1 MILTAES
8 ARKYALHNS
17 EKGKQKAFK
26 KAQKCMVQNEL
37 KQIESL
43 VLTAAQNGK
52 QSCSYK
58 PFSTTA
64 QLPDMEQFRS
74 IYGEDTREQLI
85 KSATLALEKE
95 LTRRH
100 FTVSNDTISW

>member
-1 MILTAES
+1 MRSAEG
-8 ARKYALHNS
+8 ARKYTMHNC

-26 KAQKCMVQNEL
+26 KVQKYAIQNEL
-37 KQIESL
+37 QQIESL

-64 QLPDMEQFRS
+64 QLPDMEQFRN
-74 IYGEDTREQLI
+74 IYGEDTWEQLI